1 MQAITSKDVE
11 HVARLARLGLTK
23 AEAEEYAAKL
33 ASVLVFRDKLAACET
48 QDVAPTF
55 YAVSGENEMRADQCQ
70 SSMPQELVLKHAPD
84 RYEDFFR
91 VPRMLED

>member
-33 ASVLVFRDKLAACET
+33 ASVLVFGDKLAACEM